1 MTEPTTEDP
10 STGAARA
17 SDLDPGEGMPDEGRS
32 APAAVGTPATS
43 EELGADRLNEHGSE
57 DGDSAAGHPPRGRRR
72 RRILQLA
79 GVIVV
84 VAAVIGG
91 FWGWSVAAE
100 NRYESAASSLQSQL
114 TTQVSA
120 SHAFDARLADV
131 RSLAKRIHSVV
142 DSPAFAAETLA
153 EAAALRQSLTAMD
166 ALATA
171 AASTPPSSAEL
182 DALATPPAGYRPPW
196 QLTTDS
202 EQLEARSLS
211 SQQQASDLVTAA
223 KNTADAEGSLN
234 TAEAGFFTAAAT
246 EADQLIASNTL
257 SNRSLQVAL
266 IRLTEQARNPSMS
279 MSHDGAFLASMSDA
293 ESQVRASQAT
303 HQSELDDP
311 AWAVRREIENY
322 ARSLSNGVALEFIWS
337 PEVSGLGANWLSGT
351 TQSFDTDGGYAI
363 INLNYTVETAWYDGR
378 DARALVAHEV
388 GHSQVYRCAPLFN
401 SPEIKGQQ
409 EVWATAWSISQGF
422 DIPGSGI
429 EAYGRPSNAQIAV
442 AAQCR

>member
-1 MTEPTTEDP
+1 MTEP
-10 STGAARA
+10 STDDSSTDVARA
-17 SDLDPGEGMPDEGRS
+17 VDFDPGADMPDSGLS
-32 APAAVGTPATS
+32 NPAAVGTPATN
-43 EELGADRLNEHGSE
+43 EEPATGYPIEHGE
-57 DGDSAAGHPPRGRRR
+57 DGDSAAGHPPRHRR

-79 GVIVV
+79 GAAVV
-84 VAAVIGG
+84 AAAVIGG

-100 NRYESAASSLQSQL
+100 NRYEAAASSLQSQL
-114 TTQVSA
+114 TTETSA

-142 DSPAFAAETLA
+142 DSPTFAAETVA
-153 EAAALRQSLTAMD
+153 EAGALQQSLTTMD
-166 ALATA
+166 ALAA
-171 AASTPPSSAEL
+171 APESTPPSAAEVA
-182 DALATPPAGYRPPW
+182 ALATPPAGYRPPW
-196 QLTTDS
+196 QLTTEA
-202 EQLEARSLS
+202 EQLEGRARA
-211 SQQQASDLVTAA
+211 SQQQGSDLVTAA
-223 KNTADAEGSLN
+223 KNTADAETSLN
-234 TAEAGFFTAAAT
+234 TAESAFFSAAAT
-246 EADQLIASNTL
+246 EADQLIASDPL

-303 HQSELDDP
+303 HQAELDDP

-429 EAYGRPSNAQIAV
+429 EAYGRPSDAQVAV